1 MGYIFHLISSNCGDN
16 SLPLRVK
23 QNLFC
28 TGRALPRSFYLDAIV
43 PGPRCESN
51 SSSSQRQA
59 LGGNEAFK
67 FQNDLMESRK
77 KTKIKIMASKVKHF
91 LHLVNDK
98 PPPNTYKL
106 QFPPHIHIKSTAV
119 VRCSYALATLVHAF
133 QIGFRHY
140 SGCHQCVLFLFTL
153 SPPEPQSKL
162 CTMRWTIT
170 RSEMSYGQRA
180 AFSCDNRLRMAVGFS
195 HVSSQ
200 VFLTGG
206 GI

>member
-1 MGYIFHLISSNCGDN
+1 M
-16 SLPLRVK
+16 
-23 QNLFC
+23 
-28 TGRALPRSFYLDAIV
+28 GRALPLSFYLDAIV

-77 KTKIKIMASKVKHF
+77 KTKIKIMASKVQRF
-91 LHLVNDK
+91 LHLVNGRCA
-98 PPPNTYKL
+98 PPYNPPHIGRAYKL
-106 QFPPHIHIKSTAV
+106 QFSPHIHIKSTAV
-119 VRCSYALATLVHAF
+119 ARCPYALATLVHPFWTGF
-133 QIGFRHY
+133 QHY
-140 SGCHQCVLFLFTL
+140 SGCYQYVLFLFTL

-162 CTMRWTIT
+162 CTMQWTIT